1 MRDREISVEQEHLDR
16 VYRRLE
22 EKIHEA
28 EFLMNDAA
36 KRGQVGTPGA
46 LAERDAQVF
55 RAGIHLNRLN
65 NEFEDFLFGRIDLL
79 LGKDGKKGPDGAY
92 TAVEPAEGA
101 VRDDGTADI
110 AETLHI
116 GRIGVLDSE
125 YAPLVI
131 DWRAPAAAPFYRSTP
146 VDPGRVV
153 RRRVIRSKG
162 RRVLGVEDD
171 LMRPELKAFLD
182 GGELAVIG
190 DGALMAA
197 LGQARSHTM
206 RDIVASIQ
214 AEQDLVI
221 RAPAASVT
229 YVEGGPGTGKTA
241 VALHRAAYLLYQ
253 DRRRYSGGILIV
265 SPTPLLVAYTE
276 GVLPSLGEEGQVA
289 IRAIGSLVD
298 GAEATLYD
306 SPSTARAKGSYRM
319 LRVLRKAARGALELG
334 PAGMLGGADGSGTG
348 AGGGS
353 ASGSGASGAD
363 ASGAGAGGADAS
375 GTGTGGANGTRSGRS
390 AGNGTGS
397 EMSGAEASGTGVGGA
412 NGTRSGRSAGNGT
425 GSEMSGADASG
436 SEAGEAEASGSGTS
450 GADASGTGTSGAY
463 GTRSGRSGA
472 NGAGAGNGSGVGT
485 AAANG
490 RGSGTAPASSGSASA
505 TAPTQLSFG
514 DDGDGESP
522 AAPAPVGPPTRLR
535 VVAFGRRLELEAAEL
550 ERIRRNALGGTAPVN
565 LLRPRARKLLL
576 DALWAQSGAATRHT
590 DPELAAELRSS
601 FDEDVTSEDSFI
613 AFLDAWWPELT
624 PRAVLAAMADE
635 RRLGRWARRILNP
648 GEVRRVARSL
658 RRDGHSVHD
667 IAMLDELQAILG
679 TPARPRK
686 KRELDPLDQ
695 LTGLEE
701 LMPVREESQR
711 ERAERLAQERTEYAH
726 VIVDE
731 AQDLTPM
738 QWRMVGRRGR
748 HATWTVVGDPAQSS
762 WSDPDEAAE
771 ARDEA
776 LGTRPRRRFELT
788 VNYRNPAEIAELAAK
803 VLALAMPGSKAPS
816 AVRST
821 GVEPRFTV
829 VQKSLGETV
838 RAEAARLLDLVD
850 GTVGV
855 VVAMQRREEAARWLA
870 GLGERVVALGSLE
883 AKGLEYDATVVV
895 SPAEIADESPA
906 GLRVLYVALTRATQ
920 QLTVVSADRDQPDG
934 SGVPDLLRD

>member
-1 MRDREISVEQEHLDR
+1 MAAQAPQETALDSLRDREIGVEQEHLDR

-55 RAGIHLNRLN
+55 RAGVHLNRLN

-101 VRDDGTADI
+101 VREDSTADI

-116 GRIGVLDSE
+116 GRIGVLDSD

-182 GGELAVIG
+182 GRELPVIG

-197 LGQARSHTM
+197 LGQARGHTM

-253 DRRRYSGGILIV
+253 DRRRYAGGILIV

-298 GAEATLYD
+298 GTEATLYD
-306 SPSTARAKGSYRM
+306 SPATARAKGSYRM
-319 LRVLRKAARGALELG
+319 LKVLRKAARGALELG
-334 PAGMLGGADGSGTG
+334 PGGTAV
-348 AGGGS
+348 A
-353 ASGSGASGAD
+353 
-363 ASGAGAGGADAS
+363 
-375 GTGTGGANGTRSGRS
+375 
-390 AGNGTGS
+390 AGNG
-397 EMSGAEASGTGVGGA
+397 ADRGG
-412 NGTRSGRSAGNGT
+412 
-425 GSEMSGADASG
+425 
-436 SEAGEAEASGSGTS
+436 
-450 GADASGTGTSGAY
+450 
-463 GTRSGRSGA
+463 
-472 NGAGAGNGSGVGT
+472 
-485 AAANG
+485 
-490 RGSGTAPASSGSASA
+490 
-505 TAPTQLSFG
+505 QLAFG
-514 DDGDGESP
+514 DDDTP
-522 AAPAPVGPPTRLR
+522 VQAPAGPPTLLR
-535 VVAFGRRLELEAAEL
+535 VVAFGRRLELEADAL
-550 ERIRRNALGGTAPVN
+550 ERVRRTALGGTAPVN

-576 DALWAQSGAATRHT
+576 DALWAQSGGATRHT

-601 FDEDVTSEDSFI
+601 FDEDVATEDSFI

-624 PRAVLAAMADE
+624 PKAVLTAMADE

-648 GEVRRVARSL
+648 GEVRKVARSL
-658 RRDGHSVHD
+658 KRDGLTVHD

-679 TPARPRK
+679 TPARPRR
-686 KRELDPLDQ
+686 KRDLDPLDQ

-711 ERAERLAQERTEYAH
+711 ERAERLAAERTEYAH

-762 WSDPDEAAE
+762 WSDVDEAAE

-776 LGTRPRRRFELT
+776 LGTRPRRRFQLT

-803 VLALAMPGSKAPS
+803 VLALAMPGSTSPS

-821 GVEPRFTV
+821 GVRPRFTV
-829 VQKSLGETV
+829 VRDSLAQTV
-838 RAEAARLLDLVD
+838 REEAARLLDQVD
-850 GTVGV
+850 GTIGV
-855 VVAMQRREEAARWLA
+855 VVAMRRREEAAKWLT
-870 GLGERVVALGSLE
+870 GLGDRVVALGSLE

-920 QLTVVSADRDQPDG
+920 QLTVVSGDRDEPDA

>member
-1 MRDREISVEQEHLDR
+1 MADVRDREISVEQEHLDQ

-36 KRGQVGTPGA
+36 QRSQVGTPGA

-92 TAVEPAEGA
+92 TAVEPAEGV
-101 VRDDGTADI
+101 VRQDASGPCADI

-116 GRIGVLDSE
+116 GRIGVLDADYS
-125 YAPLVI
+125 PLVI

-162 RRVLGVEDD
+162 RKVLGVEDD
-171 LMRPELKAFLD
+171 LMRPELTAYLD
-182 GGELAVIG
+182 GEALPVVG

-214 AEQDLVI
+214 AEQDQVI

-289 IRAIGSLVD
+289 IRAVGSLVD
-298 GAEATLYD
+298 GVDATVYD
-306 SPSTARAKGSYRM
+306 SPAVARVKGSSRM
-319 LRVLRKAARGALELG
+319 LKVLRKAARGALDT
-334 PAGMLGGADGSGTG
+334 AD
-348 AGGGS
+348 GGS
-353 ASGSGASGAD
+353 AAS
-363 ASGAGAGGADAS
+363 SVGGW
-375 GTGTGGANGTRSGRS
+375 S
-390 AGNGTGS
+390 AQ
-397 EMSGAEASGTGVGGA
+397 GAERAGT
-412 NGTRSGRSAGNGT
+412 
-425 GSEMSGADASG
+425 ED
-436 SEAGEAEASGSGTS
+436 
-450 GADASGTGTSGAY
+450 
-463 GTRSGRSGA
+463 
-472 NGAGAGNGSGVGT
+472 
-485 AAANG
+485 
-490 RGSGTAPASSGSASA
+490 PH
-505 TAPTQLSFG
+505 
-514 DDGDGESP
+514 
-522 AAPAPVGPPTRLR
+522 PPTASTPTKLR
-535 VVAFGRRLELEAAEL
+535 VVAFGRRLELEANDLA
-550 ERIRRNALGGTAPVN
+550 RVRRTALGGTAPVN

-576 DALWAQSGAATRHT
+576 DALWDKSGAATRHS

-601 FDEDVTSEDSFI
+601 FDEDITTEDAFI
-613 AFLDAWWPELT
+613 AFLDAWWPVLT
-624 PRAVLAAMADE
+624 PRGVLSAMADE
-635 RRLGRWARRILNP
+635 KRLGRWARRVLNP
-648 GEVRRVARSL
+648 GEVRKVARSL
-658 RRDGHSVHD
+658 RREAYSVHD
-667 IAMLDELQAILG
+667 IALLDELQAILG
-679 TPARPRK
+679 TPARPKK
-686 KRELDPLDQ
+686 KRDLDPLDQ
-695 LTGLEE
+695 LTGLDE

-711 ERAERLAQERTEYAH
+711 ERAERLAAERTEYAH

-762 WSDPDEAAE
+762 WSDPDEAAA

-776 LGTRPRRRFELT
+776 LGTRPRRRFTLT
-788 VNYRNPAEIAELAAK
+788 VNYRNPAEIADLAAK
-803 VLALAMPGSKAPS
+803 VLALAMPGSESPS

-821 GVEPRFTV
+821 GVEPRFAV
-829 VQKSLGETV
+829 VRGKDLGRSV
-838 RAEAARLLDLVD
+838 REEAARLLDEVE

-855 VVAMQRREEAARWLA
+855 VVAMHRRDQAARWLA

-920 QLTVVSADRDQPDG
+920 QLTVLSGERDEPDAD
-934 SGVPDLLRD
+934 GVPDLLRE

>member
-1 MRDREISVEQEHLDR
+1 MAAQEAVDTVRDREIGVEQEHLDQ

-28 EFLMNDAA
+28 EFLMTDAA

-79 LGKDGKKGPDGAY
+79 HGKDGKKGPDGAY
-92 TAVEPAEGA
+92 TSVEPADDA
-101 VRDDGTADI
+101 VRPDNTADI
-110 AETLHI
+110 GETLHI
-116 GRIGVLDSE
+116 GRLGVLDSD

-162 RRVLGVEDD
+162 RKVLGVEDD
-171 LMRPELKAFLD
+171 LMRPELKATLD
-182 GGELAVIG
+182 GSDLPVIG

-197 LGQARSHTM
+197 LGRARSHTM
-206 RDIVASIQ
+206 RDIVSSIQ

-253 DRRRYSGGILIV
+253 DRRRYAGGILIV
-265 SPTPLLVAYTE
+265 SPTPLLVSYTE

-289 IRAIGSLVD
+289 IRALGSLVD
-298 GAEATLYD
+298 GAEADAYD
-306 SPSTARAKGSYRM
+306 EPAVARIKGSSRM
-319 LRVLRKAARGALELG
+319 LAVLRKAARGALET
-334 PAGMLGGADGSGTG
+334 PAPKA
-348 AGGGS
+348 
-353 ASGSGASGAD
+353 
-363 ASGAGAGGADAS
+363 
-375 GTGTGGANGTRSGRS
+375 R
-390 AGNGTGS
+390 
-397 EMSGAEASGTGVGGA
+397 
-412 NGTRSGRSAGNGT
+412 
-425 GSEMSGADASG
+425 
-436 SEAGEAEASGSGTS
+436 
-450 GADASGTGTSGAY
+450 
-463 GTRSGRSGA
+463 
-472 NGAGAGNGSGVGT
+472 
-485 AAANG
+485 
-490 RGSGTAPASSGSASA
+490 PASPASDGG
-505 TAPTQLSFG
+505 QLAFG
-514 DDGDGESP
+514 DAEDEAP
-522 AAPAPVGPPTRLR
+522 EAPAPAGTPTLLR
-535 VVAFGRRLELEAAEL
+535 VVAFGRRLELEADEL
-550 ERIRRNALGGTAPVN
+550 RRIRHNVLGGTAPVN
-565 LLRPRARKLLL
+565 LLRPRARRLLL
-576 DALWAQSGAATRHT
+576 DALYAKSGAAGRHS

-601 FDEDVTSEDSFI
+601 FDEDVSTEDSFLG
-613 AFLDAWWPELT
+613 FLDAWWPELT
-624 PRAVLAAMADE
+624 PRGVLDAMADE
-635 RRLGRWARRILNP
+635 KRLGRWARRVLNP
-648 GEVRRVARSL
+648 GEVRRLARSL
-658 RRDGHSVHD
+658 RRPGLSVHD
-667 IAMLDELQAILG
+667 VALLDELATLLG

-686 KRELDPLDQ
+686 KREYDPLDQ

-701 LMPVREESQR
+701 LMPVREETQR
-711 ERAERLAQERTEYAH
+711 ERAERLAAERTEYAH

-762 WSDPDEAAE
+762 WSDPDEAA
-771 ARDEA
+771 ASRDEA

-788 VNYRNPAEIAELAAK
+788 VNYRNPAEIAELAAR
-803 VLALAMPGSKAPS
+803 VLALAMPGKEAPK

-821 GVEPRFTV
+821 GVEPRFV
-829 VQKSLGETV
+829 PVAEKGELAETV
-838 RAEAARLLDLVD
+838 RSEAERLLGEVD

-855 VVAMQRREEAARWLA
+855 VVAMDRRREAAGWLA
-870 GLGERVVALGSLE
+870 GLGDRVVALGSLE

-906 GLRVLYVALTRATQ
+906 GLRVLYVALTRSTQ
-920 QLTVVSADRDQPDG
+920 ALTVISGARDLPDAD
-934 SGVPDLLRD
+934 GVPDLLRD

>member
-1 MRDREISVEQEHLDR
+1 MVAAQEAVDSVRDREVAVEQDHLDQ

-28 EFLMNDAA
+28 EFLMHDAA
-36 KRGQVGTPGA
+36 RRGQVGTPGA

-65 NEFEDFLFGRIDLL
+65 SEFEDFLFGRVDLL
-79 LGKDGKKGPDGAY
+79 RGKDGEKGPDGAY
-92 TAVEPAEGA
+92 TSVEPADDA
-101 VRDDGTADI
+101 VRPDGTAEI

-116 GRIGVLDSE
+116 GRLGVLDADYS
-125 YAPLVI
+125 PLVI
-131 DWRAPAAAPFYRSTP
+131 DWRAPAAAPFYRATP

-171 LMRPELKAFLD
+171 LKRPELTATLD
-182 GGELAVIG
+182 GAELPVIG

-197 LGQARSHTM
+197 LGRARGHAM
-206 RDIVASIQ
+206 RDIVSSIQ

-253 DRRRYSGGILIV
+253 DRRRYAGGILVV

-289 IRAIGSLVD
+289 IRAVGSLVD
-298 GAEATLYD
+298 GVEATAYD
-306 SPSTARAKGSYRM
+306 DPAVARVKGSSRM
-319 LRVLRKAARGALELG
+319 SKVLRKAARGALELG
-334 PAGMLGGADGSGTG
+334 
-348 AGGGS
+348 
-353 ASGSGASGAD
+353 
-363 ASGAGAGGADAS
+363 
-375 GTGTGGANGTRSGRS
+375 
-390 AGNGTGS
+390 
-397 EMSGAEASGTGVGGA
+397 EAP
-412 NGTRSGRSAGNGT
+412 
-425 GSEMSGADASG
+425 D
-436 SEAGEAEASGSGTS
+436 
-450 GADASGTGTSGAY
+450 
-463 GTRSGRSGA
+463 
-472 NGAGAGNGSGVGT
+472 
-485 AAANG
+485 
-490 RGSGTAPASSGSASA
+490 
-505 TAPTQLSFG
+505 
-514 DDGDGESP
+514 
-522 AAPAPVGPPTRLR
+522 RLR
-535 VVAFGRRLELEAAEL
+535 VVAFGRRVELEAEEL
-550 ERIRRNALGGTAPVN
+550 RRIRHTALGGTAPVN
-565 LLRPRARKLLL
+565 LLRPRARRLLL
-576 DALWAQSGAATRHT
+576 DALYAKTGAGARQT

-601 FDEDVTSEDSFI
+601 FDEDVTSEDSFT

-624 PRAVLAAMADE
+624 PRGVLAAMADE
-635 RRLGRWARRILNP
+635 KRLGRWSHHVLNP
-648 GEVRRVARSL
+648 GEVRRLARSL
-658 RRDGHSVHD
+658 RRDAYSAHD
-667 IAMLDELQAILG
+667 VALLDELRTLLG
-679 TPARPRK
+679 TPARPRRR
-686 KRELDPLDQ
+686 REPDPLDQ

-762 WSDPDEAAE
+762 WSVPEEAAE

-776 LGTRPRRRFELT
+776 LGTRPRRRFTLT
-788 VNYRNPAEIAELAAK
+788 VNYRNPAEIAELAAR
-803 VLALAMPGSKAPS
+803 VLALAMPGARSPR

-821 GVEPRFTV
+821 GVEPRFTAV
-829 VQKSLGETV
+829 GDRDLAETV
-838 RAEAARLLDLVD
+838 RDEARRLLERVD

-855 VVAMQRREEAARWLA
+855 VVAMDRREQAAGWLA
-870 GLGERVVALGSLE
+870 GLGDRVVALGSLE

-920 QLTVVSADRDQPDG
+920 QLTVVAGRRDEPDG
-934 SGVPDLLRD
+934 AGVPDLLRD

>member
-1 MRDREISVEQEHLDR
+1 MAAQAQQETALGSVHTSVPEESVKDDSVRDREIAVEQEHLDR

-28 EFLMNDAA
+28 EFLMHDAA
-36 KRGQVGTPGA
+36 QRGHVGTPGA

-79 LGKDGKKGPDGAY
+79 RGKDGVKGPDGAY

-101 VRDDGTADI
+101 VREDNTADI

-116 GRIGVLDSE
+116 GRIGVLDAE

-171 LMRPELKAFLD
+171 LMRPQVKASLD
-182 GGELAVIG
+182 GHELPVIG

-214 AEQDLVI
+214 AEQDMVI

-253 DRRRYSGGILIV
+253 DRRRYAGGILIV

-298 GAEATLYD
+298 GAAATLYD
-306 SPSTARAKGSYRM
+306 SPAVARAKGSYRM
-319 LRVLRKAARGALELG
+319 LKVLRKAARGALETQAG
-334 PAGMLGGADGSGTG
+334 PAGGGN
-348 AGGGS
+348 GGG
-353 ASGSGASGAD
+353 G
-363 ASGAGAGGADAS
+363 
-375 GTGTGGANGTRSGRS
+375 
-390 AGNGTGS
+390 GNGRL
-397 EMSGAEASGTGVGGA
+397 AL
-412 NGTRSGRSAGNGT
+412 
-425 GSEMSGADASG
+425 
-436 SEAGEAEASGSGTS
+436 GEPE
-450 GADASGTGTSGAY
+450 
-463 GTRSGRSGA
+463 
-472 NGAGAGNGSGVGT
+472 T
-485 AAANG
+485 AA
-490 RGSGTAPASSGSASA
+490 GT
-505 TAPTQLSFG
+505 
-514 DDGDGESP
+514 
-522 AAPAPVGPPTRLR
+522 PTRLR
-535 VVAFGRRLELEAAEL
+535 VVAFGRRLELESPEL
-550 ERIRRNALGGTAPVN
+550 DRIKHNALGGTAPVN
-565 LLRPRARKLLL
+565 LLRPRARRLLL
-576 DALWAQSGAATRHT
+576 DALWAKSGAGTRHS

-601 FDEDVTSEDSFI
+601 FDEDVTSEDSFT

-624 PRAVLAAMADE
+624 PRGVLAAMADE

-658 RRDGHSVHD
+658 KRDGFSVHD
-667 IAMLDELQAILG
+667 VAMLDELEAIVG

-686 KRELDPLDQ
+686 RRELDPLDQ
-695 LTGLEE
+695 LTGLDE
-701 LMPVREESQR
+701 LMPVREETQR

-776 LGTRPRRRFELT
+776 LGTRPRRRFTLT
-788 VNYRNPAEIAELAAK
+788 VNYRNPAEIAELASK
-803 VLALAMPGSKAPS
+803 VLALAMPGSPSPS

-821 GVEPRFTV
+821 GVEPRFAV
-829 VQKSLGETV
+829 VRDSLAQTV
-838 RAEAARLLDLVD
+838 RAEAAHLLDRVD

-855 VVAMQRREEAARWLA
+855 VVAMNRREEAARWLA
-870 GLGERVVALGSLE
+870 GLGDRVVALGSLE

-920 QLTVVSADRDQPDG
+920 QLTVVSSDRDEPDAD
-934 SGVPDLLRD
+934 GVPDLLRD

>member
-1 MRDREISVEQEHLDR
+1 MAAQAQQETALEDSLRDREISVEQEHLDR

-36 KRGQVGTPGA
+36 QRGQVGTPGA

-55 RAGIHLNRLN
+55 RAGVHLNRLN

-79 LGKDGKKGPDGAY
+79 TGKDGKKGPDGAY

-101 VRDDGTADI
+101 VREDDTADI

-116 GRIGVLDSE
+116 GRIGVLDQD

-162 RRVLGVEDD
+162 RKVLGVEDD
-171 LMRPELKAFLD
+171 LMRPELTAFLD
-182 GGELAVIG
+182 GQELPVIG

-253 DRRRYSGGILIV
+253 DRRRYAGGILIV

-289 IRAIGSLVD
+289 IRAIGSLVE
-298 GAEATLYD
+298 GNEAALYD
-306 SPSTARAKGSYRM
+306 APSVARAKGSYRM
-319 LRVLRKAARGALELG
+319 LKVLRKAARGALELN
-334 PAGMLGGADGSGTG
+334 
-348 AGGGS
+348 
-353 ASGSGASGAD
+353 D
-363 ASGAGAGGADAS
+363 A
-375 GTGTGGANGTRSGRS
+375 
-390 AGNGTGS
+390 
-397 EMSGAEASGTGVGGA
+397 
-412 NGTRSGRSAGNGT
+412 
-425 GSEMSGADASG
+425 
-436 SEAGEAEASGSGTS
+436 
-450 GADASGTGTSGAY
+450 
-463 GTRSGRSGA
+463 
-472 NGAGAGNGSGVGT
+472 
-485 AAANG
+485 
-490 RGSGTAPASSGSASA
+490 
-505 TAPTQLSFG
+505 
-514 DDGDGESP
+514 
-522 AAPAPVGPPTRLR
+522 PTRLR
-535 VVAFGRRLELEAAEL
+535 VVAFGRRLELEAQEL
-550 ERIRRNALGGTAPVN
+550 EGIRRAALGGTAPVN

-576 DALWAQSGAATRHT
+576 DALWEQSGSANRHT

-601 FDEDVTSEDSFI
+601 FDEDITSEDAFI

-624 PRAVLAAMADE
+624 PAAVLDAMTDE

-648 GEVRRVARSL
+648 GEVRKVARSL
-658 RRDGHSVHD
+658 KRDGRSVHD
-667 IAMLDELQAILG
+667 IALLDELQAILG
-679 TPARPRK
+679 APARPRK

-762 WSDPDEAAE
+762 WSDPDEAAQ

-776 LGTRPRRRFELT
+776 LGSRPRRRFQLT
-788 VNYRNPAEIAELAAK
+788 VNYRNPAEIADLAAK
-803 VLALAMPGSKAPS
+803 VLALAMPGSESPK

-821 GVEPRFTV
+821 GVEPRFSV
-829 VQKSLGETV
+829 VADMLGETV
-838 RAEAARLLDLVD
+838 RDEAARLLERVD

-855 VVAMQRREEAARWLA
+855 VVAMQRRAEARRWLA
-870 GLGERVVALGSLE
+870 GLGDRVVALGSLE

-920 QLTVVSADRDQPDG
+920 QLTVVSAERDEPDAA
-934 SGVPDLLRD
+934 GVPDLLRD

>member
-1 MRDREISVEQEHLDR
+1 MAAQAQQDSAVDSVHSAATDAVSDAVHDSVRDREISVEQAHLDR

-28 EFLMNDAA
+28 EFLMHDAA
-36 KRGQVGTPGA
+36 QRGHVGTPGA

-55 RAGIHLNRLN
+55 RAGVHLNRLN

-101 VRDDGTADI
+101 VRPDNTADI

-116 GRIGVLDSE
+116 GRIGVLDE
-125 YAPLVI
+125 DYAPLVI

-146 VDPGRVV
+146 VEPGRVV
-153 RRRVIRSKG
+153 RRRVVRSKG

-171 LMRPELKAFLD
+171 LMRPELTAYLD
-182 GGELAVIG
+182 GEKLPVIG

-197 LGQARSHTM
+197 LGQARTHTM

-253 DRRRYSGGILIV
+253 DRRRYAGGILIV

-306 SPSTARAKGSYRM
+306 SPSTARAKGSSRM
-319 LRVLRKAARGALELG
+319 LKVLRKAARGALELN
-334 PAGMLGGADGSGTG
+334 D
-348 AGGGS
+348 
-353 ASGSGASGAD
+353 
-363 ASGAGAGGADAS
+363 
-375 GTGTGGANGTRSGRS
+375 
-390 AGNGTGS
+390 
-397 EMSGAEASGTGVGGA
+397 
-412 NGTRSGRSAGNGT
+412 
-425 GSEMSGADASG
+425 
-436 SEAGEAEASGSGTS
+436 
-450 GADASGTGTSGAY
+450 
-463 GTRSGRSGA
+463 
-472 NGAGAGNGSGVGT
+472 
-485 AAANG
+485 
-490 RGSGTAPASSGSASA
+490 
-505 TAPTQLSFG
+505 
-514 DDGDGESP
+514 
-522 AAPAPVGPPTRLR
+522 PPQRLR
-535 VVAFGRRLELEAAEL
+535 VVAFGRRLELEAEELAE
-550 ERIRRNALGGTAPVN
+550 IRRAALGGTAPVN

-576 DALWAQSGAATRHT
+576 DALWEKSGAAARHT

-601 FDEDVTSEDSFI
+601 FDEDVTSEDSFT

-624 PRAVLAAMADE
+624 PAAVLAAMADE
-635 RRLGRWARRILNP
+635 RRLGRWARRVLNP
-648 GEVRRVARSL
+648 GEVRKVARSL
-658 RRDGHSVHD
+658 RREGHSVHD
-667 IAMLDELQAILG
+667 IALLDELQAVLG
-679 TPARPRK
+679 SPARPRK

-701 LMPVREESQR
+701 LMPQREETQR

-762 WSDPDEAAE
+762 WSDPDEAAA

-776 LGTRPRRRFELT
+776 LGSRPRRRFQLT
-788 VNYRNPAEIAELAAK
+788 VNYRNPAEIAELAAR
-803 VLALAMPGSKAPS
+803 VLALAMPGSPS
-816 AVRST
+816 PTAVRST
-821 GVEPRFTV
+821 GVQPRFTV
-829 VQKSLGETV
+829 ARDSLAQAA

-855 VVAMQRREEAARWLA
+855 VVAMNRREEARRWLD
-870 GLGERVVALGSLE
+870 GLGDRVVALGSLE

-920 QLTVVSADRDQPDG
+920 QLTVVSCERDEPDAA
-934 SGVPDLLRD
+934 GVPDLLRD

>member
-1 MRDREISVEQEHLDR
+1 MAAQEAVDTVRDREIGVEQEHLDQ

-36 KRGQVGTPGA
+36 QRGQVGTPGA

-79 LGKDGKKGPDGAY
+79 YGKDGKKGPDGAY
-92 TAVEPAEGA
+92 TSVEPAEDA
-101 VRDDGTADI
+101 VRPDNTADI
-110 AETLHI
+110 GETLHI
-116 GRIGVLDSE
+116 GRIGVLDSD
-125 YAPLVI
+125 YSPLVI

-171 LMRPELKAFLD
+171 LMRPELRATLD
-182 GGELAVIG
+182 GRELPVIG

-206 RDIVASIQ
+206 RDIVSSIQ

-253 DRRRYSGGILIV
+253 DRRRYAGGILIV
-265 SPTPLLVAYTE
+265 SPTPLLVSYTE

-289 IRAIGSLVD
+289 IRAVGSLVD
-298 GAEATLYD
+298 GAEATAYD
-306 SPSTARAKGSYRM
+306 EPAVARIKGSSRM
-319 LRVLRKAARGALELG
+319 LHVLRKAARGALETPAPRAQLALG
-334 PAGMLGGADGSGTG
+334 EDDEAAAP
-348 AGGGS
+348 
-353 ASGSGASGAD
+353 
-363 ASGAGAGGADAS
+363 
-375 GTGTGGANGTRSGRS
+375 TGTPN
-390 AGNGTGS
+390 
-397 EMSGAEASGTGVGGA
+397 
-412 NGTRSGRSAGNGT
+412 
-425 GSEMSGADASG
+425 
-436 SEAGEAEASGSGTS
+436 
-450 GADASGTGTSGAY
+450 
-463 GTRSGRSGA
+463 
-472 NGAGAGNGSGVGT
+472 
-485 AAANG
+485 
-490 RGSGTAPASSGSASA
+490 
-505 TAPTQLSFG
+505 
-514 DDGDGESP
+514 
-522 AAPAPVGPPTRLR
+522 RLR
-535 VVAFGRRLELEAAEL
+535 VVAFGRRIELEADEL
-550 ERIRRNALGGTAPVN
+550 RRIRHNVLGGTAPVN
-565 LLRPRARKLLL
+565 LLRPRARRLLL
-576 DALWAQSGAATRHT
+576 DALYAKSGAVGRHS

-601 FDEDVTSEDSFI
+601 FDEDVSTEDSFLG
-613 AFLDAWWPELT
+613 FLDAWWPELT
-624 PRAVLAAMADE
+624 PRAVLDAMADE

-648 GEVRRVARSL
+648 GEVRRLARSL
-658 RRDGHSVHD
+658 RRRELSVHD
-667 IAMLDELQAILG
+667 VALLDELHTLLG
-679 TPARPRK
+679 APARPRK
-686 KRELDPLDQ
+686 KREYDPLDQ
-695 LTGLEE
+695 LSGLEE
-701 LMPVREESQR
+701 LMPVREETQR
-711 ERAERLAQERTEYAH
+711 ERAERLAAERTEYAH

-776 LGTRPRRRFELT
+776 LGSRPRRRFELT

-803 VLALAMPGSKAPS
+803 VLALAMPGKESPR

-821 GVEPRFTV
+821 GVEPRFVPVRETAGKV
-829 VQKSLGETV
+829 DLAETV
-838 RAEAARLLDLVD
+838 RSEAALLLERVE

-855 VVAMQRREEAARWLA
+855 VVAMNRRAEAARWLA
-870 GLGERVVALGSLE
+870 ELGDRVVALGSLE

-920 QLTVVSADRDQPDG
+920 QLTVIAGPGDMPDEA
-934 SGVPDLLRD
+934 GVPDLLRD

>member
-1 MRDREISVEQEHLDR
+1 MAAQAQQETALGSVHDSVRDREIGVEQEHLDR

-28 EFLMNDAA
+28 EFLMHDAA
-36 KRGQVGTPGA
+36 QRGHVGTPGA

-55 RAGIHLNRLN
+55 RAGVHLNRLN

-79 LGKDGKKGPDGAY
+79 PGKDGKKGPDGAY

-116 GRIGVLDSE
+116 GRIGVLDQD

-182 GGELAVIG
+182 GDELPVIG

-253 DRRRYSGGILIV
+253 DRRRYAGGILIV

-306 SPSTARAKGSYRM
+306 SPAVARAKGSYRM
-319 LRVLRKAARGALELG
+319 LKVLRKAARGALELN
-334 PAGMLGGADGSGTG
+334 D
-348 AGGGS
+348 
-353 ASGSGASGAD
+353 
-363 ASGAGAGGADAS
+363 
-375 GTGTGGANGTRSGRS
+375 
-390 AGNGTGS
+390 
-397 EMSGAEASGTGVGGA
+397 
-412 NGTRSGRSAGNGT
+412 
-425 GSEMSGADASG
+425 
-436 SEAGEAEASGSGTS
+436 
-450 GADASGTGTSGAY
+450 
-463 GTRSGRSGA
+463 
-472 NGAGAGNGSGVGT
+472 
-485 AAANG
+485 
-490 RGSGTAPASSGSASA
+490 
-505 TAPTQLSFG
+505 
-514 DDGDGESP
+514 SP
-522 AAPAPVGPPTRLR
+522 QRLR

-550 ERIRRNALGGTAPVN
+550 ERIRRGALGGTTPVN
-565 LLRPRARKLLL
+565 LLRPRARRLLL
-576 DALWAQSGAATRHT
+576 DALWEQSGGATRHS

-601 FDEDVTSEDSFI
+601 FDEDVTSEDAFVG
-613 AFLDAWWPELT
+613 FLDAWWPELT
-624 PRAVLAAMADE
+624 PQHVLRAMADE
-635 RRLGRWARRILNP
+635 KRLGRWARRILNP
-648 GEVRRVARSL
+648 GEVRKVARSL

-667 IAMLDELQAILG
+667 IAMLDELQALLG
-679 TPARPRK
+679 VPARPRK

-738 QWRMVGRRGR
+738 QWRMIGRRGR

-776 LGTRPRRRFELT
+776 LGTRPRRRFRLT
-788 VNYRNPAEIAELAAK
+788 VNYRNPAEIAELASK
-803 VLALAMPGSKAPS
+803 VLALAMPGSESPS

-829 VQKSLGETV
+829 VRESLGHTV
-838 RAEAARLLDLVD
+838 REEAARLLDRVD

-855 VVAMQRREEAARWLA
+855 VVAMNRREEARRWLA
-870 GLGERVVALGSLE
+870 GLGDRVVALGSLE

-920 QLTVVSADRDQPDG
+920 QLTVVSDARDEPDAA
-934 SGVPDLLRD
+934 GVPDLLRD

>member
-1 MRDREISVEQEHLDR
+1 MAAQEAAVDSVRDREIGVEQEHLDK

-36 KRGQVGTPGA
+36 QRGQVGTPGA

-92 TAVEPAEGA
+92 TAVEPAEGV
-101 VRDDGTADI
+101 VREDGGGKYAEI

-116 GRIGVLDSE
+116 GRIGVLDSD

-162 RRVLGVEDD
+162 RKVLGVEDD
-171 LMRPELKAFLD
+171 LMRPELTATLD
-182 GGELAVIG
+182 GAELPVIG

-253 DRRRYSGGILIV
+253 DRRRYAGGILIV

-289 IRAIGSLVD
+289 IRAVGNLVD
-298 GAEATLYD
+298 GAEATAYD
-306 SPSTARAKGSYRM
+306 DPAVARIKGSSRM
-319 LRVLRKAARGALELG
+319 LQVLRKAARGALETAD
-334 PAGMLGGADGSGTG
+334 PARGRTRRGNPARGGAPQDTG
-348 AGGGS
+348 
-353 ASGSGASGAD
+353 
-363 ASGAGAGGADAS
+363 
-375 GTGTGGANGTRSGRS
+375 
-390 AGNGTGS
+390 
-397 EMSGAEASGTGVGGA
+397 
-412 NGTRSGRSAGNGT
+412 
-425 GSEMSGADASG
+425 
-436 SEAGEAEASGSGTS
+436 
-450 GADASGTGTSGAY
+450 
-463 GTRSGRSGA
+463 
-472 NGAGAGNGSGVGT
+472 
-485 AAANG
+485 
-490 RGSGTAPASSGSASA
+490 
-505 TAPTQLSFG
+505 QLSFG
-514 DDGDGESP
+514 EAAEAGAESG
-522 AAPAPVGPPTRLR
+522 ATGSGAPVTPTRLR
-535 VVAFGRRLELEAAEL
+535 VVAFGRRVELEAEEL
-550 ERIRRNALGGTAPVN
+550 RRIRHNVLGGTAPVN

-576 DALWAQSGAATRHT
+576 DALWGRSGAAGRHT

-601 FDEDVTSEDSFI
+601 FDDDITSEDSFI

-624 PRAVLAAMADE
+624 PRGVLAAMGDE
-635 RRLGRWARRILNP
+635 RRLGRWARRVLTP
-648 GEVRRVARSL
+648 GETRRLARSL
-658 RRDGHSVHD
+658 SRLDASGHGPLSVHD
-667 IAMLDELQAILG
+667 VALLDELQTLLG

-686 KRELDPLDQ
+686 KREYDPLDA

-701 LMPVREESQR
+701 LMPQREETQR

-748 HATWTVVGDPAQSS
+748 TATWTVVGDPAQSS
-762 WSDPDEAAE
+762 WSDPDEAAA

-776 LGTRPRRRFELT
+776 LGSRPRRRFELT
-788 VNYRNPAEIAELAAK
+788 VNYRNPAEIAELAAR
-803 VLALAMPGSKAPS
+803 VLALAMPGMKSPA

-821 GVEPRFTV
+821 GVEPRFSV
-829 VQKSLGETV
+829 AGPDLAQSV
-838 RAEAARLLDLVD
+838 REEAARLLDQVD

-855 VVAMQRREEAARWLA
+855 VVAMRRREQAARWLA

-920 QLTVVSADRDQPDG
+920 QLTVVSGERDEPDAD
-934 SGVPDLLRD
+934 GVPDLLRD

>member
-1 MRDREISVEQEHLDR
+1 MAAQVQQETAFGPADRSAHDSLRDREISVEQEHLDR

-28 EFLMNDAA
+28 EFLMNDAV

-46 LAERDAQVF
+46 LAERDAQVY

-92 TAVEPAEGA
+92 TAIEPAEGA
-101 VRDDGTADI
+101 VHPDNTAEI

-116 GRIGVLDSE
+116 GRIGVLDE
-125 YAPLVI
+125 DYAPLVI

-171 LMRPELKAFLD
+171 LMRPELRATLD
-182 GGELAVIG
+182 GQGLPVIG

-197 LGQARSHTM
+197 LGQARTHTM

-253 DRRRYSGGILIV
+253 DRRRYAGGILIV

-298 GAEATLYD
+298 GTEATLYD
-306 SPSTARAKGSYRM
+306 SPSAARVKGSYRM
-319 LRVLRKAARGALELG
+319 LKVLRKAARGALERK
-334 PAGMLGGADGSGTG
+334 
-348 AGGGS
+348 
-353 ASGSGASGAD
+353 D
-363 ASGAGAGGADAS
+363 APD
-375 GTGTGGANGTRSGRS
+375 
-390 AGNGTGS
+390 
-397 EMSGAEASGTGVGGA
+397 
-412 NGTRSGRSAGNGT
+412 
-425 GSEMSGADASG
+425 
-436 SEAGEAEASGSGTS
+436 
-450 GADASGTGTSGAY
+450 
-463 GTRSGRSGA
+463 
-472 NGAGAGNGSGVGT
+472 
-485 AAANG
+485 
-490 RGSGTAPASSGSASA
+490 
-505 TAPTQLSFG
+505 
-514 DDGDGESP
+514 
-522 AAPAPVGPPTRLR
+522 RLR
-535 VVAFGRRLELEAAEL
+535 VVVFGRRLELGGDEL
-550 ERIRRNALGGTAPVN
+550 GRIRQNALSGTAPVN

-576 DALWAQSGAATRHT
+576 DALWALSGQSTRHT
-590 DPELAAELRSS
+590 DAELAAELRSS
-601 FDEDVTSEDSFI
+601 FDEDVASEDSFLE
-613 AFLDAWWPELT
+613 FLDAWWPELT
-624 PRAVLAAMADE
+624 PAAVLDAMADE
-635 RRLGRWARRILNP
+635 RRLGRWARRILTP

-658 RRDGHSVHD
+658 KRDGLSVHD
-667 IAMLDELQAILG
+667 VAMLDELQAILG
-679 TPARPRK
+679 LPARPRK
-686 KRELDPLDQ
+686 RRDLDPLDQ

-701 LMPVREESQR
+701 LMPVREESQW

-762 WSDPDEAAE
+762 WSDPDEAAQ

-776 LGTRPRRRFELT
+776 LGTRPRRRFTLT

-803 VLALAMPGSKAPS
+803 VLALAMPGSEAPS

-829 VQKSLGETV
+829 VGESMERTV
-838 RAEAARLLDLVD
+838 REEAARLLERVD

-855 VVAMQRREEAARWLA
+855 VVAMNRREEAARWLD
-870 GLGERVVALGSLE
+870 GLGGRAVALGSLE

-920 QLTVVSADRDQPDG
+920 QLTVVSGPHDAPDAFG
-934 SGVPDLLRD
+934 LPDLLRD

>member
-1 MRDREISVEQEHLDR
+1 MAAQVQQSAVGSVHGAQDSVRDREISVEQEHLDR

-36 KRGQVGTPGA
+36 QRGQVGTPGA

-79 LGKDGKKGPDGAY
+79 PGKDGKKGPDGAY

-101 VRDDGTADI
+101 VRPDDTADV

-116 GRIGVLDSE
+116 GRIGVLDAD

-146 VDPGRVV
+146 RDPGRVV

-171 LMRPELKAFLD
+171 LMRPELRAFLD
-182 GGELAVIG
+182 GRELPVIG

-206 RDIVASIQ
+206 RDIVSSIQ

-253 DRRRYSGGILIV
+253 DRRRYAGGILIV

-289 IRAIGSLVD
+289 IRAIGSLV
-298 GAEATLYD
+298 GGVEATLYD
-306 SPSTARAKGSYRM
+306 SPSVARAKGSYRM
-319 LRVLRKAARGALELG
+319 LKVLRKAARGALELN
-334 PAGMLGGADGSGTG
+334 D
-348 AGGGS
+348 
-353 ASGSGASGAD
+353 
-363 ASGAGAGGADAS
+363 
-375 GTGTGGANGTRSGRS
+375 
-390 AGNGTGS
+390 
-397 EMSGAEASGTGVGGA
+397 
-412 NGTRSGRSAGNGT
+412 
-425 GSEMSGADASG
+425 
-436 SEAGEAEASGSGTS
+436 
-450 GADASGTGTSGAY
+450 
-463 GTRSGRSGA
+463 
-472 NGAGAGNGSGVGT
+472 
-485 AAANG
+485 
-490 RGSGTAPASSGSASA
+490 
-505 TAPTQLSFG
+505 
-514 DDGDGESP
+514 SP
-522 AAPAPVGPPTRLR
+522 ERLR
-535 VVAFGRRLELEAAEL
+535 VVAFGRRLELEAGEL
-550 ERIRRNALGGTAPVN
+550 AHIRRTALGGTAPVN

-576 DALWAQSGAATRHT
+576 DALWARSGAAGRHS

-601 FDEDVTSEDSFI
+601 FDEDVAGEDPFI

-624 PRAVLAAMADE
+624 PKGVLDAMADE
-635 RRLGRWARRILNP
+635 KRLGRWARRILNP
-648 GEVRRVARSL
+648 GEVRKVARSL
-658 RRDGHSVHD
+658 RREGFSVHD
-667 IAMLDELQAILG
+667 TAMLDELQAILG
-679 TPARPRK
+679 APARPRR
-686 KRELDPLDQ
+686 KRELDPLEQ

-701 LMPVREESQR
+701 LMPVREETQR

-776 LGTRPRRRFELT
+776 LGTRPRRRFRLT

-803 VLALAMPGSKAPS
+803 VLALAMPGSEAPS

-821 GVEPRFTV
+821 GVEPRFVTAADA
-829 VQKSLGETV
+829 SGGPARDGLERTV
-838 RAEAARLLDLVD
+838 RAESERLLNLVD

-855 VVAMQRREEAARWLA
+855 VVAMNRREEARRWLA
-870 GLGERVVALGSLE
+870 GLGDRVVALGSLE

-920 QLTVVSADRDQPDG
+920 QLTVVSGERDEPDPA
-934 SGVPDLLRD
+934 GVPDLLRD

>member
-1 MRDREISVEQEHLDR
+1 MAAQDAAVDSVRDREIATEQEHLDQ

-36 KRGQVGTPGA
+36 QRGQVGTPGA

-79 LGKDGKKGPDGAY
+79 HGKDGKKGPDGAY
-92 TAVEPAEGA
+92 TAVEPADDA
-101 VRDDGTADI
+101 VRPDDTADV

-116 GRIGVLDSE
+116 GRIGVLDSD
-125 YAPLVI
+125 YSPLVI

-146 VDPGRVV
+146 VEPGRVV

-162 RRVLGVEDD
+162 RQVLGVEDD
-171 LMRPELKAFLD
+171 LMRPELTAALD
-182 GGELAVIG
+182 GAPLAVIG

-206 RDIVASIQ
+206 RDIVSSIQ

-229 YVEGGPGTGKTA
+229 EVSGGPGTGKTA

-253 DRRRYSGGILIV
+253 DRRKYAGGILVV

-289 IRAIGSLVD
+289 IRAVGSLVD
-298 GAEATLYD
+298 GAEATAYD
-306 SPSTARAKGSYRM
+306 DPAVARVKGSSRM
-319 LRVLRKAARGALELG
+319 LQVLRRAARGALEN
-334 PAGMLGGADGSGTG
+334 PAQRPARQRSRGGA
-348 AGGGS
+348 AGRETEG
-353 ASGSGASGAD
+353 
-363 ASGAGAGGADAS
+363 
-375 GTGTGGANGTRSGRS
+375 
-390 AGNGTGS
+390 
-397 EMSGAEASGTGVGGA
+397 
-412 NGTRSGRSAGNGT
+412 
-425 GSEMSGADASG
+425 
-436 SEAGEAEASGSGTS
+436 
-450 GADASGTGTSGAY
+450 
-463 GTRSGRSGA
+463 
-472 NGAGAGNGSGVGT
+472 
-485 AAANG
+485 
-490 RGSGTAPASSGSASA
+490 
-505 TAPTQLSFG
+505 QLSFG
-514 DDGDGESP
+514 DTGEAGEP
-522 AAPAPVGPPTRLR
+522 GQAQDPQETGAPVTPDRLR
-535 VVAFGRRLELEAAEL
+535 VVVFGGRLELDADEL
-550 ERIRRNALGGTAPVN
+550 QRIRHNVLGGTAPVN
-565 LLRPRARKLLL
+565 LLRPRARRLLL
-576 DALWAQSGAATRHT
+576 DALWAKSGGRARGASAYSG

-601 FDEDVTSEDSFI
+601 FDDDVSAEDSFTG
-613 AFLDAWWPELT
+613 FLDAWWPELT
-624 PRAVLAAMADE
+624 PRGVLAAMSDE
-635 RRLGRWARRILNP
+635 RRLGRWARRVLNQ
-648 GEVRRVARSL
+648 GEVRKLARSL
-658 RRDGHSVHD
+658 RREALSVHD
-667 IAMLDELQAILG
+667 VALLDELQALLG
-679 TPARPRK
+679 APHRPRK
-686 KRELDPLDQ
+686 KREYDPLDQ

-701 LMPVREESQR
+701 LMPHREETQW

-748 HATWTVVGDPAQSS
+748 QATWTVVGDAAQSS
-762 WSDPDEAAE
+762 WSAPDEAAQ

-776 LGTRPRRRFELT
+776 LGARPRRHFTLT
-788 VNYRNPAEIAELAAK
+788 VNYRNPAEIAELAAR
-803 VLALAMPGSKAPS
+803 VLALAMPGMESPS

-821 GVEPRFTV
+821 GVEPRFAV
-829 VQKSLGETV
+829 VRDGDMAGAV
-838 RAEAARLLDLVD
+838 REEAGRLLDRVD

-855 VVAMQRREEAARWLA
+855 VVAMNRREQARKWLA
-870 GLGERVVALGSLE
+870 GLGDRVVALGSLE

-920 QLTVVSADRDQPDG
+920 QLTVVSAAGDAPDD

>member
-1 MRDREISVEQEHLDR
+1 MAAQAQQSAVGSHGSRQDSVQDSVRDREISVEQEHLDR

-79 LGKDGKKGPDGAY
+79 QGKDGKKGPDGAY

-101 VRDDGTADI
+101 VRADNTADI

-116 GRIGVLDSE
+116 GRIGVLDQDYS
-125 YAPLVI
+125 PLVI

-171 LMRPELKAFLD
+171 LMRPELTAFLD
-182 GGELAVIG
+182 GGTLPVIG

-253 DRRRYSGGILIV
+253 DRRRYAGGILIV

-289 IRAIGSLVD
+289 IRAIGSLVE

-306 SPSTARAKGSYRM
+306 TPATARAKGSSRM
-319 LRVLRKAARGALELG
+319 LRVLRKAARGALEL
-334 PAGMLGGADGSGTG
+334 
-348 AGGGS
+348 
-353 ASGSGASGAD
+353 
-363 ASGAGAGGADAS
+363 
-375 GTGTGGANGTRSGRS
+375 
-390 AGNGTGS
+390 
-397 EMSGAEASGTGVGGA
+397 
-412 NGTRSGRSAGNGT
+412 
-425 GSEMSGADASG
+425 
-436 SEAGEAEASGSGTS
+436 
-450 GADASGTGTSGAY
+450 
-463 GTRSGRSGA
+463 
-472 NGAGAGNGSGVGT
+472 NGS
-485 AAANG
+485 
-490 RGSGTAPASSGSASA
+490 
-505 TAPTQLSFG
+505 
-514 DDGDGESP
+514 
-522 AAPAPVGPPTRLR
+522 PTRLR
-535 VVAFGRRLELEAAEL
+535 VVAFNRRLELEAEEL
-550 ERIRRNALGGTAPVN
+550 DRIRHNALGGTAPVN

-576 DALWAQSGAATRHT
+576 DALWARSGAAGRHT

-601 FDEDVTSEDSFI
+601 FDEDIVTEDSFI
-613 AFLDAWWPELT
+613 EFLDAWWPELT
-624 PRAVLAAMADE
+624 PQAVLTAMTDE

-648 GEVRRVARSL
+648 GEIRRVARSL
-658 RRDGHSVHD
+658 KRDGHTVHD
-667 IAMLDELQAILG
+667 IAMLDELQAVLG

-686 KRELDPLDQ
+686 KREAHPLDQ

-701 LMPVREESQR
+701 LMPVREETQR
-711 ERAERLAQERTEYAH
+711 ERAERLAQERVEYAH

-776 LGTRPRRRFELT
+776 LGSRPRRRFELT

-803 VLALAMPGSKAPS
+803 VLALAMPGSTSPS

-821 GVEPRFTV
+821 GVRPRFVTTGGLV
-829 VQKSLGETV
+829 TADSFVTTEGGPGPAGHDSLEKTV
-838 RAEAARLLDLVD
+838 RTEAERLLDLVD

-855 VVAMQRREEAARWLA
+855 VVAMDRRAEAARWLA
-870 GLGERVVALGSLE
+870 GLGDRVVALGSLE

-920 QLTVVSADRDQPDG
+920 QLTVVSGERDVPDDA
-934 SGVPDLLRD
+934 GVPDLLRD

>member
-1 MRDREISVEQEHLDR
+1 MAAQAQQETALDSSQDSVRDDSARDQEISVEQEHLNR
-16 VYRRLE
+16 VYQRLE

-28 EFLMNDAA
+28 EFLMHDAA

-55 RAGIHLNRLN
+55 RAGVHLSRLN

-92 TAVEPAEGA
+92 TAIEPADGA

-116 GRIGVLDSE
+116 GRIGVLDQD

-171 LMRPELKAFLD
+171 LMRPELKATLD
-182 GGELAVIG
+182 GHELPVIG

-253 DRRRYSGGILIV
+253 DRRRYAGGILIV

-298 GAEATLYD
+298 GTEATFYD
-306 SPSTARAKGSYRM
+306 SPSVARAKGSYRM
-319 LRVLRKAARGALELG
+319 LKVLRKAARGALELG
-334 PAGMLGGADGSGTG
+334 PGA
-348 AGGGS
+348 A
-353 ASGSGASGAD
+353 
-363 ASGAGAGGADAS
+363 
-375 GTGTGGANGTRSGRS
+375 SGRS
-390 AGNGTGS
+390 A
-397 EMSGAEASGTGVGGA
+397 SGRPASVRPASGQLA
-412 NGTRSGRSAGNGT
+412 F
-425 GSEMSGADASG
+425 
-436 SEAGEAEASGSGTS
+436 GEEE
-450 GADASGTGTSGAY
+450 DD
-463 GTRSGRSGA
+463 
-472 NGAGAGNGSGVGT
+472 
-485 AAANG
+485 
-490 RGSGTAPASSGSASA
+490 A
-505 TAPTQLSFG
+505 TAGS
-514 DDGDGESP
+514 
-522 AAPAPVGPPTRLR
+522 APAPAGPPTRLR

-550 ERIRRNALGGTAPVN
+550 ERIRHAALGGTAPVN

-576 DALWAQSGAATRHT
+576 DALWDRSGAATRHT

-601 FDEDVTSEDSFI
+601 FDEDITSEDDFL

-624 PRAVLAAMADE
+624 PQHVLAAMADE

-648 GEVRRVARSL
+648 GEIRKVARSL
-658 RRDGHSVHD
+658 KRDGHTVHD
-667 IAMLDELQAILG
+667 IAMLDELRAILG
-679 TPARPRK
+679 APARPRR

-711 ERAERLAQERTEYAH
+711 ERAERLAQERVEYAH

-762 WSDPDEAAE
+762 WSDPDEAAQ

-803 VLALAMPGSKAPS
+803 VLALAMPGSESPR

-821 GVEPRFTV
+821 GVRPRFTAV
-829 VQKSLGETV
+829 SASLGRTV
-838 RAEAARLLDLVD
+838 REEAARLLDSVD

-855 VVAMQRREEAARWLA
+855 VVAMNRREEARRWLA
-870 GLGERVVALGSLE
+870 GLGDRVVALGSLE

-920 QLTVVSADRDQPDG
+920 QLTVVSAERDAPDG
-934 SGVPDLLRD
+934 NGVPDLLRD

>member
-1 MRDREISVEQEHLDR
+1 MAAQAHRQGAVGSVHDSVRDREIDVEQEHLNR

-28 EFLMNDAA
+28 EFLMQDAA
-36 KRGQVGTPGA
+36 RRGQVGTPGA

-79 LGKDGKKGPDGAY
+79 TGKDGKKGPDGAY

-101 VRDDGTADI
+101 VRPDNTADI

-116 GRIGVLDSE
+116 GRIGVLDQD
-125 YAPLVI
+125 YTPLVI

-162 RRVLGVEDD
+162 RQVLGVEDD
-171 LMRPELKAFLD
+171 LMRPELTAYLD
-182 GGELAVIG
+182 GDELPAIG

-253 DRRRYSGGILIV
+253 DRRRYAGGILIV

-289 IRAIGSLVD
+289 IRAIGSLVE
-298 GAEATLYD
+298 GSEATLYD
-306 SPSTARAKGSYRM
+306 SPSVARAKGSSRM
-319 LRVLRKAARGALELG
+319 LKVLRKAARGALELNDP
-334 PAGMLGGADGSGTG
+334 PA
-348 AGGGS
+348 
-353 ASGSGASGAD
+353 
-363 ASGAGAGGADAS
+363 
-375 GTGTGGANGTRSGRS
+375 
-390 AGNGTGS
+390 
-397 EMSGAEASGTGVGGA
+397 
-412 NGTRSGRSAGNGT
+412 
-425 GSEMSGADASG
+425 
-436 SEAGEAEASGSGTS
+436 
-450 GADASGTGTSGAY
+450 
-463 GTRSGRSGA
+463 
-472 NGAGAGNGSGVGT
+472 
-485 AAANG
+485 
-490 RGSGTAPASSGSASA
+490 
-505 TAPTQLSFG
+505 
-514 DDGDGESP
+514 
-522 AAPAPVGPPTRLR
+522 RLR
-535 VVAFGRRLELEAAEL
+535 VVAFGRRLELEAREL
-550 ERIRRNALGGTAPVN
+550 DGIRRSALGGTAPVN

-576 DALWAQSGAATRHT
+576 DALWEQSGAAGRHS

-601 FDEDVTSEDSFI
+601 FDEDITSEDAFI

-624 PRAVLAAMADE
+624 PAAVLDAMADE

-648 GEVRRVARSL
+648 GEVRKVARSL
-658 RRDGHSVHD
+658 RREGRTVHD
-667 IAMLDELQAILG
+667 IALLDELQAVLG
-679 TPARPRK
+679 APARPRR

-711 ERAERLAQERTEYAH
+711 ERAERLAQERVEYAH

-788 VNYRNPAEIAELAAK
+788 VNYRNPAEIAELASK
-803 VLALAMPGSKAPS
+803 VLALAMPGSVSPK

-821 GVEPRFTV
+821 GLEPRFTV
-829 VQKSLGETV
+829 VEDTLGATV
-838 RAEAARLLDLVD
+838 RDEAARLLERVD

-855 VVAMQRREEAARWLA
+855 VVAMQRREEARRWLA
-870 GLGERVVALGSLE
+870 GLGDRVVALGSLE

-920 QLTVVSADRDQPDG
+920 QLTVVSADRDEPDAA
-934 SGVPDLLRD
+934 GVPDLLRD

>member
-1 MRDREISVEQEHLDR
+1 MAAQVQQSAVGPVHGEDSVRDREISVEQEHLDR

-28 EFLMNDAA
+28 EFLMHDAA

-101 VRDDGTADI
+101 VRPDNTADI

-116 GRIGVLDSE
+116 GRIGVLDQDYS
-125 YAPLVI
+125 PLVI
-131 DWRAPAAAPFYRSTP
+131 DWRAPAAAPFYRATP

-171 LMRPELKAFLD
+171 LMRPELTARLD
-182 GGELAVIG
+182 GRTLPAIG

-206 RDIVASIQ
+206 RDIVSSIQ

-253 DRRRYSGGILIV
+253 DRRRYAGGILIV

-306 SPSTARAKGSYRM
+306 SPSVARAKGSYRM
-319 LRVLRKAARGALELG
+319 LKVLRKAARGALELG
-334 PAGMLGGADGSGTG
+334 PGGGAP
-348 AGGGS
+348 AGQL
-353 ASGSGASGAD
+353 ALD
-363 ASGAGAGGADAS
+363 DD
-375 GTGTGGANGTRSGRS
+375 T
-390 AGNGTGS
+390 
-397 EMSGAEASGTGVGGA
+397 
-412 NGTRSGRSAGNGT
+412 
-425 GSEMSGADASG
+425 
-436 SEAGEAEASGSGTS
+436 EAET
-450 GADASGTGTSGAY
+450 
-463 GTRSGRSGA
+463 
-472 NGAGAGNGSGVGT
+472 
-485 AAANG
+485 
-490 RGSGTAPASSGSASA
+490 GTAPPS
-505 TAPTQLSFG
+505 
-514 DDGDGESP
+514 
-522 AAPAPVGPPTRLR
+522 GPPARLR
-535 VVAFGRRLELEAAEL
+535 VVAFNRRLELEAGEL

-576 DALWAQSGAATRHT
+576 DALWARSGAAGRHT

-601 FDEDVTSEDSFI
+601 FDEDVTTEDSFI

-624 PRAVLAAMADE
+624 PRAVLSAMADE
-635 RRLGRWARRILNP
+635 KRLGRWARRILNP
-648 GEVRRVARSL
+648 GEVRKVARTL
-658 RRDGHSVHD
+658 KRDGHSVHD

-679 TPARPRK
+679 APARPRK
-686 KRELDPLDQ
+686 KREFDPLDQ

-776 LGTRPRRRFELT
+776 LGTRPRRRFQLT
-788 VNYRNPAEIAELAAK
+788 VNYRNPAEIAELAAR
-803 VLALAMPGSKAPS
+803 VLALAMPGSEAPS

-829 VQKSLGETV
+829 VRESLQRTV
-838 RAEAARLLDLVD
+838 RAEAERLLAAVD
-850 GTVGV
+850 GTIGV
-855 VVAMQRREEAARWLA
+855 VVAMNRREEARRWLA
-870 GLGERVVALGSLE
+870 GLGDRVVALGSLE

-920 QLTVVSADRDQPDG
+920 QLTVVSGERDEPDG
-934 SGVPDLLRD
+934 TGVPDLLRD

>member
-1 MRDREISVEQEHLDR
+1 MVGSAVDTVRDREIGVEQEHLDR

-28 EFLMNDAA
+28 EFLMHDAA

-79 LGKDGKKGPDGAY
+79 RGKDGQKGPDGAY
-92 TAVEPAEGA
+92 TSIEPADDA
-101 VRDDGTADI
+101 VRADNTADI
-110 AETLHI
+110 GETLHI
-116 GRIGVLDSE
+116 GRIGVLDSD

-171 LMRPELKAFLD
+171 LMRPELSATLD
-182 GGELAVIG
+182 GAELPVIG

-253 DRRRYSGGILIV
+253 DRRRYAGGILIV

-289 IRAIGSLVD
+289 IRAVGSLVD
-298 GAEATLYD
+298 GAEATAYD
-306 SPSTARAKGSYRM
+306 DPAVARVKGSSRM
-319 LRVLRKAARGALELG
+319 LKVLRKAARGALEMPPPAPSAQLAFGEEHERGTQG
-334 PAGMLGGADGSGTG
+334 PAGT
-348 AGGGS
+348 
-353 ASGSGASGAD
+353 
-363 ASGAGAGGADAS
+363 
-375 GTGTGGANGTRSGRS
+375 
-390 AGNGTGS
+390 
-397 EMSGAEASGTGVGGA
+397 
-412 NGTRSGRSAGNGT
+412 
-425 GSEMSGADASG
+425 
-436 SEAGEAEASGSGTS
+436 
-450 GADASGTGTSGAY
+450 
-463 GTRSGRSGA
+463 
-472 NGAGAGNGSGVGT
+472 
-485 AAANG
+485 
-490 RGSGTAPASSGSASA
+490 
-505 TAPTQLSFG
+505 
-514 DDGDGESP
+514 
-522 AAPAPVGPPTRLR
+522 PTRLR
-535 VVAFGRRLELEAAEL
+535 VVAFGRRLELEADEL
-550 ERIRRNALGGTAPVN
+550 QRIRHNVLGGTAPVN
-565 LLRPRARKLLL
+565 LLRPRARRLLL
-576 DALWAQSGAATRHT
+576 DALYAKSGNGTRAASSSLG

-601 FDEDVTSEDSFI
+601 FDEDVASEDAFI
-613 AFLDAWWPELT
+613 GFLDAWWPELT
-624 PRAVLAAMADE
+624 PRGVLTAMADE
-635 RRLGRWARRILNP
+635 RRLGRWSRRILNP
-648 GEVRRVARSL
+648 GEARRLARSL
-658 RRDGHSVHD
+658 KRDALSVHD
-667 IAMLDELQAILG
+667 VALLDELQTLLG
-679 TPARPRK
+679 TPARPKRR
-686 KRELDPLDQ
+686 RELDPLDQ

-701 LMPVREESQR
+701 LMPQREESQR

-762 WSDPDEAAE
+762 WSSPDEAAE

-776 LGTRPRRRFELT
+776 LGTRPRRRFQLT

-803 VLALAMPGSKAPS
+803 VLALAMPGMQSPS

-821 GVEPRFTV
+821 GVRPRFSV
-829 VQKSLGETV
+829 VPDGDLAGTV
-838 RAEAARLLDLVD
+838 RAEAQRLLDRVD

-855 VVAMQRREEAARWLA
+855 VVAMNRREQAARWLA
-870 GLGERVVALGSLE
+870 GLGDRVVALGSLE

-920 QLTVVSADRDQPDG
+920 QLTVVSGRRDEPDAD
-934 SGVPDLLRD
+934 GVPDLLRD

>member
-1 MRDREISVEQEHLDR
+1 VAAQVQQETAFDPVGDSVRDREIGVEQEHLDR
-16 VYRRLE
+16 VYQRLE

-36 KRGQVGTPGA
+36 QRGQVGTPGA

-101 VRDDGTADI
+101 VRPDSTAEI

-116 GRIGVLDSE
+116 GRIGVLDSD
-125 YAPLVI
+125 YTPLVI

-171 LMRPELKAFLD
+171 LMRPELKASLS
-182 GGELAVIG
+182 GRELPVIG

-253 DRRRYSGGILIV
+253 DRRRYAGGILIV

-289 IRAIGSLVD
+289 IRAVGSLVD

-306 SPSTARAKGSYRM
+306 SPAVARAKGSYRM
-319 LRVLRKAARGALELG
+319 LKVLRKAARGALEG
-334 PAGMLGGADGSGTG
+334 PGGP
-348 AGGGS
+348 
-353 ASGSGASGAD
+353 
-363 ASGAGAGGADAS
+363 
-375 GTGTGGANGTRSGRS
+375 GR
-390 AGNGTGS
+390 
-397 EMSGAEASGTGVGGA
+397 
-412 NGTRSGRSAGNGT
+412 
-425 GSEMSGADASG
+425 
-436 SEAGEAEASGSGTS
+436 
-450 GADASGTGTSGAY
+450 
-463 GTRSGRSGA
+463 
-472 NGAGAGNGSGVGT
+472 
-485 AAANG
+485 
-490 RGSGTAPASSGSASA
+490 APARGRRNGQASRNGQTGQLAFGDPDDGFGGFADSDDESQAPSA
-505 TAPTQLSFG
+505 TST
-514 DDGDGESP
+514 
-522 AAPAPVGPPTRLR
+522 TRLR
-535 VVAFGRRLELEAAEL
+535 VVAFGRRLELEAPEL
-550 ERIRRNALGGTAPVN
+550 DRIRQNALSGTAPVN

-576 DALWAQSGAATRHT
+576 DALWSRSGAGTRHT

-601 FDEDVTSEDSFI
+601 FDEDVSSEDSFI
-613 AFLDAWWPELT
+613 AFVDAWWPELA
-624 PRAVLAAMADE
+624 PSAVLEAMADE
-635 RRLGRWARRILNP
+635 KRLGRWARRILNP

-658 RRDGHSVHD
+658 KRDGLSVHD
-667 IAMLDELQAILG
+667 VAMLDELQAILG
-679 TPARPRK
+679 TPARPRR
-686 KRELDPLDQ
+686 KRDLDPLDQ

-701 LMPVREESQR
+701 LMPVREETQR

-738 QWRMVGRRGR
+738 QWRMIGRRGR

-776 LGTRPRRRFELT
+776 LGTRPRRRFTLT

-803 VLALAMPGSKAPS
+803 VLALAMPGSTSPS

-821 GVEPRFTV
+821 GVRPRYAV
-829 VQKSLGETV
+829 VRDSQAKTV
-838 RAEAARLLDLVD
+838 REEAARLLDQVD

-855 VVAMQRREEAARWLA
+855 VVAMNRRAEAARWLA
-870 GLGERVVALGSLE
+870 GLGDRVVALGSLE

-920 QLTVVSADRDQPDG
+920 QLTVVSADRDEPDAN
-934 SGVPDLLRD
+934 GVPDLLRD

>member
-1 MRDREISVEQEHLDR
+1 MAAQAHRQGAVGSVHDSVRDREISVEQEHLDR

-28 EFLMNDAA
+28 EFLMQDAA
-36 KRGQVGTPGA
+36 RRGQVGTPGA

-55 RAGIHLNRLN
+55 RAGIHLSRLN

-79 LGKDGKKGPDGAY
+79 TGKDGKKGPDGAY

-101 VRDDGTADI
+101 VRPDNTADI

-116 GRIGVLDSE
+116 GRIGVLDQD

-171 LMRPELKAFLD
+171 LMRPELTAYLD
-182 GGELAVIG
+182 GGELPVIG

-253 DRRRYSGGILIV
+253 DRRRYAGGILIV

-289 IRAIGSLVD
+289 IRAIGSLVE
-298 GAEATLYD
+298 GSEATLYD
-306 SPSTARAKGSYRM
+306 SPSVARAKGSSRM
-319 LRVLRKAARGALELG
+319 LKVLRKAARGALELNDP
-334 PAGMLGGADGSGTG
+334 PA
-348 AGGGS
+348 
-353 ASGSGASGAD
+353 
-363 ASGAGAGGADAS
+363 
-375 GTGTGGANGTRSGRS
+375 
-390 AGNGTGS
+390 
-397 EMSGAEASGTGVGGA
+397 
-412 NGTRSGRSAGNGT
+412 
-425 GSEMSGADASG
+425 
-436 SEAGEAEASGSGTS
+436 
-450 GADASGTGTSGAY
+450 
-463 GTRSGRSGA
+463 
-472 NGAGAGNGSGVGT
+472 
-485 AAANG
+485 
-490 RGSGTAPASSGSASA
+490 
-505 TAPTQLSFG
+505 
-514 DDGDGESP
+514 
-522 AAPAPVGPPTRLR
+522 RLR
-535 VVAFGRRLELEAAEL
+535 VVAFGRRLELEAREL
-550 ERIRRNALGGTAPVN
+550 DGIRRSALGGTAPVN

-576 DALWAQSGAATRHT
+576 DALWEQSGAAGRHS

-601 FDEDVTSEDSFI
+601 FDEDITSEDAFI

-624 PRAVLAAMADE
+624 PAAVLDAMADE

-648 GEVRRVARSL
+648 GEVRKVARSL
-658 RRDGHSVHD
+658 KREGRSVHD
-667 IAMLDELQAILG
+667 IALLDELQAVLG
-679 TPARPRK
+679 APARPRR

-711 ERAERLAQERTEYAH
+711 ERAERLAQERVEYAH

-762 WSDPDEAAE
+762 WSDPDEAAQ

-788 VNYRNPAEIAELAAK
+788 VNYRNPAEIADLASK
-803 VLALAMPGSKAPS
+803 VLALAMPGSVSPK

-829 VQKSLGETV
+829 VEDTLGATV
-838 RAEAARLLDLVD
+838 RAEAARLLERVD

-855 VVAMQRREEAARWLA
+855 VVAMQRREEARRWLA
-870 GLGERVVALGSLE
+870 GLGDRVVALGSLE

-920 QLTVVSADRDQPDG
+920 QLTVVSADRDEPDAAG
-934 SGVPDLLRD
+934 IPDLLRD

>member
-1 MRDREISVEQEHLDR
+1 MAAQAPQETALDSLRDREISVEQEHLDR

-36 KRGQVGTPGA
+36 QRGQVGTPGA

-55 RAGIHLNRLN
+55 RAGIHLSRLN

-79 LGKDGKKGPDGAY
+79 RGKDGKKGPDGAY
-92 TAVEPAEGA
+92 TAVEPADGA
-101 VRDDGTADI
+101 VREDNTADI

-116 GRIGVLDSE
+116 GRIGVLDQD

-162 RRVLGVEDD
+162 RKVLGVEDD
-171 LMRPELKAFLD
+171 LMRPELTAYLD
-182 GGELAVIG
+182 GHELPVIG

-253 DRRRYSGGILIV
+253 DRRRYAGGILIV

-306 SPSTARAKGSYRM
+306 SPSVARAKGSSRM
-319 LRVLRKAARGALELG
+319 LKVLRKAARGALE
-334 PAGMLGGADGSGTG
+334 PND
-348 AGGGS
+348 
-353 ASGSGASGAD
+353 
-363 ASGAGAGGADAS
+363 
-375 GTGTGGANGTRSGRS
+375 
-390 AGNGTGS
+390 
-397 EMSGAEASGTGVGGA
+397 
-412 NGTRSGRSAGNGT
+412 
-425 GSEMSGADASG
+425 
-436 SEAGEAEASGSGTS
+436 
-450 GADASGTGTSGAY
+450 
-463 GTRSGRSGA
+463 
-472 NGAGAGNGSGVGT
+472 
-485 AAANG
+485 
-490 RGSGTAPASSGSASA
+490 
-505 TAPTQLSFG
+505 
-514 DDGDGESP
+514 SP
-522 AAPAPVGPPTRLR
+522 ARLR
-535 VVAFGRRLELEAAEL
+535 VVAFGRRLELEAEQLAD
-550 ERIRRNALGGTAPVN
+550 IRRAALGGTAPVN

-576 DALWAQSGAATRHT
+576 DALWEQSGAGGRHT

-601 FDEDVTSEDSFI
+601 FDEDVTSEDAFI
-613 AFLDAWWPELT
+613 EFLDAWWPELT
-624 PRAVLAAMADE
+624 PAAVLDAMADE

-648 GEVRRVARSL
+648 GEIRKVARSL

-679 TPARPRK
+679 APARPRK
-686 KRELDPLDQ
+686 RRELDPLDQ

-762 WSDPDEAAE
+762 WSDPDEAAQ

-803 VLALAMPGSKAPS
+803 VLALAMPGSQSPK

-829 VQKSLGETV
+829 VDDTLAETV
-838 RAEAARLLDLVD
+838 RAEAARLLERVD

-855 VVAMQRREEAARWLA
+855 VVAMQRREEARRWLA
-870 GLGERVVALGSLE
+870 GLGDRVVALGSLE

-920 QLTVVSADRDQPDG
+920 QLTVVSAERDEPDAT
-934 SGVPDLLRD
+934 GVPDLLRD

>member
-1 MRDREISVEQEHLDR
+1 MAAQEAVDTVRDREIGVEQEHLDQ

-36 KRGQVGTPGA
+36 QRGQVGTPGA

-55 RAGIHLNRLN
+55 RAGVHLNRLN

-79 LGKDGKKGPDGAY
+79 HGKDGKKGPDGAF
-92 TAVEPAEGA
+92 TSIEPAEDA
-101 VRDDGTADI
+101 VRSDGTQQYADI
-110 AETLHI
+110 GETLHI
-116 GRIGVLDSE
+116 GRIGVLDSD

-162 RRVLGVEDD
+162 RKVLGVEDD
-171 LMRPELKAFLD
+171 LMRPELKATLD
-182 GGELAVIG
+182 GRELPVIG

-206 RDIVASIQ
+206 RDIVSSIQ

-253 DRRRYSGGILIV
+253 DRRRYAGGILIV
-265 SPTPLLVAYTE
+265 SPTPLLVSYTE

-289 IRAIGSLVD
+289 IRALGSLVD
-298 GAEATLYD
+298 GVEATAYD
-306 SPSTARAKGSYRM
+306 DPAVARVKGSSRM
-319 LRVLRKAARGALELG
+319 VAVLRKAARGALET
-334 PAGMLGGADGSGTG
+334 PAPRPARAD
-348 AGGGS
+348 
-353 ASGSGASGAD
+353 
-363 ASGAGAGGADAS
+363 
-375 GTGTGGANGTRSGRS
+375 
-390 AGNGTGS
+390 
-397 EMSGAEASGTGVGGA
+397 
-412 NGTRSGRSAGNGT
+412 
-425 GSEMSGADASG
+425 
-436 SEAGEAEASGSGTS
+436 
-450 GADASGTGTSGAY
+450 
-463 GTRSGRSGA
+463 
-472 NGAGAGNGSGVGT
+472 
-485 AAANG
+485 
-490 RGSGTAPASSGSASA
+490 
-505 TAPTQLSFG
+505 QLSFG
-514 DDGDGESP
+514 ADQLPFGADQLPFGEDETS
-522 AAPAPVGPPTRLR
+522 AAPVAPVGTPTRLR
-535 VVAFGRRLELEAAEL
+535 VVAFGRRLELEADEL
-550 ERIRRNALGGTAPVN
+550 QRIRHNVLGGSAPVN
-565 LLRPRARKLLL
+565 LLRPRARRLLL
-576 DALWAQSGAATRHT
+576 DALYAKSGAVGRHS

-601 FDEDVTSEDSFI
+601 FDEDVSTEDSFLS
-613 AFLDAWWPELT
+613 FLDAWWPELT
-624 PRAVLAAMADE
+624 PRQVLAAMADE
-635 RRLGRWARRILNP
+635 KRLGRWARRILNP
-648 GEVRRVARSL
+648 GEVRRLARSL
-658 RRDGHSVHD
+658 RRDALSVHD
-667 IAMLDELQAILG
+667 VALLDELHTLLG
-679 TPARPRK
+679 APARPRK
-686 KRELDPLDQ
+686 KREYDPLDQ

-701 LMPVREESQR
+701 LMPVREETQR
-711 ERAERLAQERTEYAH
+711 ERAERLAAERTEYAH

-762 WSDPDEAAE
+762 WSTPDEAAE

-776 LGTRPRRRFELT
+776 LGSRPRRRFELT

-803 VLALAMPGSKAPS
+803 VLALAMPGKESPR

-821 GVEPRFTV
+821 GVEPRFV
-829 VQKSLGETV
+829 AVGEPAEGGDGLAETV
-838 RAEAARLLDLVD
+838 RFEARRLLERVE

-855 VVAMQRREEAARWLA
+855 VVAMNRREQAARWLA
-870 GLGERVVALGSLE
+870 DLGDRVVALGSLE

-920 QLTVVSADRDQPDG
+920 QLTVVSGARDVPDAQ
-934 SGVPDLLRD
+934 GVPDLLRD

>member
-1 MRDREISVEQEHLDR
+1 MAAQEAVDTVGDREIGVEQEHLDH

-36 KRGQVGTPGA
+36 QRGQVGTPGA

-79 LGKDGKKGPDGAY
+79 YGKDGKKGPDGAY
-92 TAVEPAEGA
+92 TSVEPAEDA
-101 VRDDGTADI
+101 VRPDNTAEI
-110 AETLHI
+110 GETLHI
-116 GRIGVLDSE
+116 GRIGVLDSD

-171 LMRPELKAFLD
+171 LMRPELRATLD
-182 GGELAVIG
+182 GHELPVIG

-206 RDIVASIQ
+206 RDIVSSIQ

-253 DRRRYSGGILIV
+253 DRRRYAGGILIV
-265 SPTPLLVAYTE
+265 SPTPLLVSYTE

-289 IRAIGSLVD
+289 IRAVGSLVD
-298 GAEATLYD
+298 GAEATAYD
-306 SPSTARAKGSYRM
+306 DPAVARIKGSSRM
-319 LRVLRKAARGALELG
+319 LAVLRKAARGALETPPPRAQPELG
-334 PAGMLGGADGSGTG
+334 EDEPVS
-348 AGGGS
+348 
-353 ASGSGASGAD
+353 
-363 ASGAGAGGADAS
+363 
-375 GTGTGGANGTRSGRS
+375 TGT
-390 AGNGTGS
+390 
-397 EMSGAEASGTGVGGA
+397 
-412 NGTRSGRSAGNGT
+412 
-425 GSEMSGADASG
+425 
-436 SEAGEAEASGSGTS
+436 
-450 GADASGTGTSGAY
+450 
-463 GTRSGRSGA
+463 
-472 NGAGAGNGSGVGT
+472 
-485 AAANG
+485 
-490 RGSGTAPASSGSASA
+490 
-505 TAPTQLSFG
+505 
-514 DDGDGESP
+514 
-522 AAPAPVGPPTRLR
+522 PTRLR
-535 VVAFGRRLELEAAEL
+535 VVAFGRRLELEADDL
-550 ERIRRNALGGTAPVN
+550 RRIRHNVLGGTAPVN
-565 LLRPRARKLLL
+565 LLRPRARRLLL
-576 DALWAQSGAATRHT
+576 DALYARSGAVGRHS

-601 FDEDVTSEDSFI
+601 FDEDVSTEDSFLS
-613 AFLDAWWPELT
+613 FLDAWWPELT
-624 PRAVLAAMADE
+624 PRGVLGAMADE

-648 GEVRRVARSL
+648 GEVRRLARSL
-658 RRDGHSVHD
+658 RRRALSVHD
-667 IAMLDELQAILG
+667 VALLDELGTLLG
-679 TPARPRK
+679 APARPRK
-686 KRELDPLDQ
+686 RREYDPLDQ

-701 LMPVREESQR
+701 LMPVREETQW
-711 ERAERLAQERTEYAH
+711 ERAERLAAERTEYAH

-762 WSDPDEAAE
+762 WSDPDEAAT

-776 LGTRPRRRFELT
+776 LGSRPRRRFELT

-803 VLALAMPGSKAPS
+803 VLALAMPGKESPR

-821 GVEPRFTV
+821 GVEPRFV
-829 VQKSLGETV
+829 AVPEGPGKPDLAEIV
-838 RAEAARLLDLVD
+838 RSEARLLLERVE

-855 VVAMQRREEAARWLA
+855 VVAMRRREEAARWLA
-870 GLGERVVALGSLE
+870 ELGDRVVALGSLE

-920 QLTVVSADRDQPDG
+920 QLTVVAAAGDMPDAA
-934 SGVPDLLRD
+934 GVPDLLRD

>member
-1 MRDREISVEQEHLDR
+1 
-16 VYRRLE
+16 
-22 EKIHEA
+22 
-28 EFLMNDAA
+28 
-36 KRGQVGTPGA
+36 
-46 LAERDAQVF
+46 
-55 RAGIHLNRLN
+55 
-65 NEFEDFLFGRIDLL
+65 
-79 LGKDGKKGPDGAY
+79 
-92 TAVEPAEGA
+92 
-101 VRDDGTADI
+101 
-110 AETLHI
+110 
-116 GRIGVLDSE
+116 
-125 YAPLVI
+125 
-131 DWRAPAAAPFYRSTP
+131 
-146 VDPGRVV
+146 
-153 RRRVIRSKG
+153 
-162 RRVLGVEDD
+162 
-171 LMRPELKAFLD
+171 MRPELTAYLD
-182 GGELAVIG
+182 GDELPVIG

-253 DRRRYSGGILIV
+253 DRRRYAGGILIV

-298 GAEATLYD
+298 GSEATLYD
-306 SPSTARAKGSYRM
+306 SPSVARAKGSSRM
-319 LRVLRKAARGALELG
+319 LKVLRKAARGALELNDP
-334 PAGMLGGADGSGTG
+334 PA
-348 AGGGS
+348 
-353 ASGSGASGAD
+353 
-363 ASGAGAGGADAS
+363 
-375 GTGTGGANGTRSGRS
+375 
-390 AGNGTGS
+390 
-397 EMSGAEASGTGVGGA
+397 
-412 NGTRSGRSAGNGT
+412 
-425 GSEMSGADASG
+425 
-436 SEAGEAEASGSGTS
+436 
-450 GADASGTGTSGAY
+450 
-463 GTRSGRSGA
+463 
-472 NGAGAGNGSGVGT
+472 
-485 AAANG
+485 
-490 RGSGTAPASSGSASA
+490 
-505 TAPTQLSFG
+505 
-514 DDGDGESP
+514 
-522 AAPAPVGPPTRLR
+522 RLR
-535 VVAFGRRLELEAAEL
+535 VVAFGRRLELQAREL
-550 ERIRRNALGGTAPVN
+550 DGIRRLALGGTAPVN

-576 DALWAQSGAATRHT
+576 DALWEQSGAAGRHS

-601 FDEDVTSEDSFI
+601 FDEDITSEDAFI

-624 PRAVLAAMADE
+624 PAAVLDAMSDE

-648 GEVRRVARSL
+648 GEVRKVARSL
-658 RRDGHSVHD
+658 RREGRTVHD
-667 IAMLDELQAILG
+667 IALLDELQAVLG
-679 TPARPRK
+679 APARPRR

-701 LMPVREESQR
+701 LMPMREESQR
-711 ERAERLAQERTEYAH
+711 ERAERLAQERVEYAH

-788 VNYRNPAEIAELAAK
+788 VNYRNPAEIAELASK
-803 VLALAMPGSKAPS
+803 VLALAMPGSVSPK

-829 VQKSLGETV
+829 VEDTLGATV
-838 RAEAARLLDLVD
+838 RDEAARLLERVD

-855 VVAMQRREEAARWLA
+855 VVAMQRREEARRWLA
-870 GLGERVVALGSLE
+870 GLGDRVVALGSLE

-920 QLTVVSADRDQPDG
+920 QLTVVSADRDEPDAA
-934 SGVPDLLRD
+934 GVPDLLRD

>member
-1 MRDREISVEQEHLDR
+1 MAAQVQQETALGPAGKSAHDSVRDQEINAEQEHLDR

-36 KRGQVGTPGA
+36 QRGHVGTPGA

-101 VRDDGTADI
+101 VRPDNTADI
-110 AETLHI
+110 AETLYI
-116 GRIGVLDSE
+116 GRLGVLDEE

-171 LMRPELKAFLD
+171 LMRPELKATLD
-182 GGELAVIG
+182 GHELPVIG

-197 LGQARSHTM
+197 LGQARTHTM

-229 YVEGGPGTGKTA
+229 HVEGGPGTGKTA

-253 DRRRYSGGILIV
+253 DRRRYAGGILIV

-298 GAEATLYD
+298 GVEATLYD
-306 SPSTARAKGSYRM
+306 SPSLARAKGSYRM
-319 LRVLRKAARGALELG
+319 LKVLRKAARGALE
-334 PAGMLGGADGSGTG
+334 
-348 AGGGS
+348 
-353 ASGSGASGAD
+353 
-363 ASGAGAGGADAS
+363 
-375 GTGTGGANGTRSGRS
+375 R
-390 AGNGTGS
+390 
-397 EMSGAEASGTGVGGA
+397 
-412 NGTRSGRSAGNGT
+412 
-425 GSEMSGADASG
+425 
-436 SEAGEAEASGSGTS
+436 
-450 GADASGTGTSGAY
+450 
-463 GTRSGRSGA
+463 
-472 NGAGAGNGSGVGT
+472 NGA
-485 AAANG
+485 
-490 RGSGTAPASSGSASA
+490 PA
-505 TAPTQLSFG
+505 
-514 DDGDGESP
+514 
-522 AAPAPVGPPTRLR
+522 RLR
-535 VVAFGRRLELEAAEL
+535 VVAFGRRLELEAEEL
-550 ERIRRNALGGTAPVN
+550 ERIRHNALSGSAPVN

-576 DALWAQSGAATRHT
+576 DALYAQSGAATRHA

-601 FDEDVTSEDSFI
+601 FDEDVSDEDSFLE
-613 AFLDAWWPELT
+613 FLDAWWPELT
-624 PRAVLAAMADE
+624 PRAVLDAMADE
-635 RRLGRWARRILNP
+635 RKLGRWARRILNP

-658 RRDGHSVHD
+658 RRDGLSVHD
-667 IAMLDELQAILG
+667 VAMLDELEAILG
-679 TPARPRK
+679 LPARPKK

-711 ERAERLAQERTEYAH
+711 ERAERLARERVEYAH

-748 HATWTVVGDPAQSS
+748 HATWTVVGDAAQSS

-776 LGTRPRRRFELT
+776 LGTRPRRRFTLT
-788 VNYRNPAEIAELAAK
+788 VNYRNPAEIADLASK
-803 VLALAMPGSKAPS
+803 VLALAMPGSQAPS

-821 GVEPRFTV
+821 GVEPRFAV
-829 VQKSLGETV
+829 VRDSLAATV
-838 RAEAARLLDLVD
+838 RAEAERLLGLVD

-855 VVAMQRREEAARWLA
+855 VVAMNRREEAARWLD
-870 GLGERVVALGSLE
+870 GLGDRVVALGSLE

-895 SPAEIADESPA
+895 TPAEIADESPA

-920 QLTVVSADRDQPDG
+920 QLTVVSGERDEPDAA
-934 SGVPDLLRD
+934 GVPDLLRD

>member
-1 MRDREISVEQEHLDR
+1 MAAQVQQETAFGPADRSAHDSLRDREISVEQEHLDR

-28 EFLMNDAA
+28 EFLMNDAV

-46 LAERDAQVF
+46 LAERDAQVY

-92 TAVEPAEGA
+92 TAIEPAEGA
-101 VRDDGTADI
+101 VRPDSTAEI

-116 GRIGVLDSE
+116 GRIGVLDE
-125 YAPLVI
+125 DYAPLVI

-171 LMRPELKAFLD
+171 LMRPELRATLD
-182 GGELAVIG
+182 GQGLPVIG

-197 LGQARSHTM
+197 LGQARTHTM

-253 DRRRYSGGILIV
+253 DRRRYAGGILIV

-298 GAEATLYD
+298 GTEATLYD
-306 SPSTARAKGSYRM
+306 SPSAARVKGSYRM
-319 LRVLRKAARGALELG
+319 LKVLRKAARGALERK
-334 PAGMLGGADGSGTG
+334 
-348 AGGGS
+348 
-353 ASGSGASGAD
+353 D
-363 ASGAGAGGADAS
+363 APD
-375 GTGTGGANGTRSGRS
+375 
-390 AGNGTGS
+390 
-397 EMSGAEASGTGVGGA
+397 
-412 NGTRSGRSAGNGT
+412 
-425 GSEMSGADASG
+425 
-436 SEAGEAEASGSGTS
+436 
-450 GADASGTGTSGAY
+450 
-463 GTRSGRSGA
+463 
-472 NGAGAGNGSGVGT
+472 
-485 AAANG
+485 
-490 RGSGTAPASSGSASA
+490 
-505 TAPTQLSFG
+505 
-514 DDGDGESP
+514 
-522 AAPAPVGPPTRLR
+522 RLR
-535 VVAFGRRLELEAAEL
+535 VVVFGRRLELGGDEL
-550 ERIRRNALGGTAPVN
+550 GRIRQNALSGTAPVN

-576 DALWAQSGAATRHT
+576 DALWALSGQSTRHT
-590 DPELAAELRSS
+590 DAELAAELRSS
-601 FDEDVTSEDSFI
+601 FDEDVASEDSFLE
-613 AFLDAWWPELT
+613 FLDAWWPELT
-624 PRAVLAAMADE
+624 PAAVLDAMADE
-635 RRLGRWARRILNP
+635 RRLGRWARRILTP

-658 RRDGHSVHD
+658 KRDGLSVHD
-667 IAMLDELQAILG
+667 VAMLDELQAILG
-679 TPARPRK
+679 LPARPRK
-686 KRELDPLDQ
+686 RRDLDPLDQ

-701 LMPVREESQR
+701 LMPVREESQW

-762 WSDPDEAAE
+762 WSDPDEAAQ

-776 LGTRPRRRFELT
+776 LGTRPRRRFTLT

-803 VLALAMPGSKAPS
+803 VLALAMPGSEAPS

-829 VQKSLGETV
+829 VGESMERTV
-838 RAEAARLLDLVD
+838 REEAARLLERVD

-855 VVAMQRREEAARWLA
+855 VVAMNRREEAARWLD
-870 GLGERVVALGSLE
+870 GLGGRAVALGSLE

-920 QLTVVSADRDQPDG
+920 QLTVVSGPHDAPDA
-934 SGVPDLLRD
+934 SGLPDLLRD

>member
-1 MRDREISVEQEHLDR
+1 MAAQVQQETAFDPVGDSVRDQEVGVEQEHLDR

-36 KRGQVGTPGA
+36 QRGQVGTPGA

-101 VRDDGTADI
+101 VRPDNTAEI

-116 GRIGVLDSE
+116 GRIGVLDSD

-171 LMRPELKAFLD
+171 LMRPELKASLS
-182 GGELAVIG
+182 GRELPVIG

-253 DRRRYSGGILIV
+253 DRRRYAGGILIV

-289 IRAIGSLVD
+289 IRAVGSLVD

-306 SPSTARAKGSYRM
+306 SPAVARAKGSYRM
-319 LRVLRKAARGALELG
+319 LKVLRKAARGALEAPG
-334 PAGMLGGADGSGTG
+334 EPGRAPARGRRNGQ
-348 AGGGS
+348 AG
-353 ASGSGASGAD
+353 
-363 ASGAGAGGADAS
+363 
-375 GTGTGGANGTRSGRS
+375 R
-390 AGNGTGS
+390 
-397 EMSGAEASGTGVGGA
+397 
-412 NGTRSGRSAGNGT
+412 
-425 GSEMSGADASG
+425 
-436 SEAGEAEASGSGTS
+436 
-450 GADASGTGTSGAY
+450 
-463 GTRSGRSGA
+463 
-472 NGAGAGNGSGVGT
+472 
-485 AAANG
+485 NG
-490 RGSGTAPASSGSASA
+490 RNGHHGAAG
-505 TAPTQLSFG
+505 QLAFG
-514 DDGDGESP
+514 DPDDGFADSADSDDSADFGDESQ
-522 AAPAPVGPPTRLR
+522 APSTTSTTRLR
-535 VVAFGRRLELEAAEL
+535 VVAFGRRLELEAPEL
-550 ERIRRNALGGTAPVN
+550 DRIRQNALSGTAPVN

-576 DALWAQSGAATRHT
+576 DALWARSGAGTRHT
-590 DPELAAELRSS
+590 DAELAAELRSS
-601 FDEDVTSEDSFI
+601 FDEDVSSEDSFI
-613 AFLDAWWPELT
+613 EFVDAWWPELA
-624 PRAVLAAMADE
+624 PSAVLEAMADE
-635 RRLGRWARRILNP
+635 KRLGRWARRILNP

-658 RRDGHSVHD
+658 KRDGLSVHD
-667 IAMLDELQAILG
+667 VAMLDELQAILG
-679 TPARPRK
+679 TPSRPRR
-686 KRELDPLDQ
+686 KRDLDPLDQ

-701 LMPVREESQR
+701 LMPVREETQR

-738 QWRMVGRRGR
+738 QWRMIGRRGR

-776 LGTRPRRRFELT
+776 LGTRPRRRFTLT

-803 VLALAMPGSKAPS
+803 VLALAMPGAASPS

-821 GVEPRFTV
+821 GVRPRFTAV
-829 VQKSLGETV
+829 RDSLAKTV
-838 RAEAARLLDLVD
+838 REEAARLLDQVD

-855 VVAMQRREEAARWLA
+855 VVAMNRRAEAARWLA
-870 GLGERVVALGSLE
+870 GLGDRVVALGSLE

-920 QLTVVSADRDQPDG
+920 QLTVVSADRDEPDAN
-934 SGVPDLLRD
+934 GVPDLLRD

>member
-1 MRDREISVEQEHLDR
+1 MAAQVQQQAALGPVGGSAALDSAADSVRDREIGVEQEHLDR
-16 VYRRLE
+16 VYQRLE

-36 KRGQVGTPGA
+36 QRGQVGTPGA

-79 LGKDGKKGPDGAY
+79 LGKDGQKGPDGAY
-92 TAVEPAEGA
+92 TAVDPAEGA
-101 VRDDGTADI
+101 VREDNTAEI

-116 GRIGVLDSE
+116 GRIGVLDAD

-146 VDPGRVV
+146 VEPGRVV

-171 LMRPELKAFLD
+171 LMRPELTATLD
-182 GGELAVIG
+182 GRELAVIG

-197 LGQARSHTM
+197 LGQARSHSM

-253 DRRRYSGGILIV
+253 DRRRYAGGILIV

-298 GAEATLYD
+298 GAEATQYD
-306 SPSTARAKGSYRM
+306 SPAVARAKGSHRM
-319 LRVLRKAARGALELG
+319 LKVLRKAARGALETSFG
-334 PAGMLGGADGSGTG
+334 GDAGKS
-348 AGGGS
+348 AGGEQLAFGEEP
-353 ASGSGASGAD
+353 
-363 ASGAGAGGADAS
+363 
-375 GTGTGGANGTRSGRS
+375 GRPQ
-390 AGNGTGS
+390 G
-397 EMSGAEASGTGVGGA
+397 
-412 NGTRSGRSAGNGT
+412 
-425 GSEMSGADASG
+425 
-436 SEAGEAEASGSGTS
+436 
-450 GADASGTGTSGAY
+450 
-463 GTRSGRSGA
+463 
-472 NGAGAGNGSGVGT
+472 
-485 AAANG
+485 
-490 RGSGTAPASSGSASA
+490 
-505 TAPTQLSFG
+505 
-514 DDGDGESP
+514 
-522 AAPAPVGPPTRLR
+522 APVRLR
-535 VVAFGRRLELEAAEL
+535 VVAFGRRVELEAAEL
-550 ERIRRNALGGTAPVN
+550 DRIRQNALSGTAPVN

-576 DALWAQSGAATRHT
+576 DALWARSGAGTRHT

-601 FDEDVTSEDSFI
+601 FDEDITSEDSFI
-613 AFLDAWWPELT
+613 EFLDAWWPELT
-624 PRAVLAAMADE
+624 PRGVLAAMADE
-635 RRLGRWARRILNP
+635 KRLNRWARRILNP
-648 GEVRRVARSL
+648 GEVRKVARSL
-658 RRDGHSVHD
+658 RRDGLSVHD
-667 IAMLDELQAILG
+667 VAMLDELQAILG
-679 TPARPRK
+679 TPARPR
-686 KRELDPLDQ
+686 RRRDLDPLDQ

-701 LMPVREESQR
+701 LMPTREESQR

-762 WSDPDEAAE
+762 WSDPEEAAQ

-776 LGTRPRRRFELT
+776 LGSRPRRRFTLT
-788 VNYRNPAEIAELAAK
+788 VNYRNPAEIAELAAR
-803 VLALAMPGSKAPS
+803 VLALAMPGSQSPS

-821 GVEPRFTV
+821 GVEPRFAV
-829 VQKSLGETV
+829 AGDSLAQSV
-838 RAEAARLLDLVD
+838 RAEAARLLERVD

-855 VVAMQRREEAARWLA
+855 VVAMNRREEAARWLA
-870 GLGERVVALGSLE
+870 GLGGRVVALGSLE

-920 QLTVVSADRDQPDG
+920 QLTIVSADRDEPDAQ
-934 SGVPDLLRD
+934 GVPDLLRD